1 MSIDHPI
8 ADEAD
13 NSAQTV
19 QPPPIDMEMVLEIFE
34 GDTSVLAELADL
46 FVDEYPE
53 LHGELAAAV
62 DGVDLATTAKIAHR
76 LKGSLGTLN
85 AFPAMEAAAAL
96 ENAGKGGDTEEVPMR
111 WTEFTGEMA
120 RLEPEIVKLTK
131 RTLLP
136 Y

>member
-1 MSIDHPI
+1 MSIDHPV
-8 ADEAD
+8 ADQID
-13 NSAQTV
+13 PGTQPV
-19 QPPPIDMEMVLEIFE
+19 QPPPIDMEMVLEMFE

-53 LHGELAAAV
+53 LHG
-62 DGVDLATTAKIAHR
+62 DLSSAIDREDFTKTAKIAHR
-76 LKGSLGTLN
+76 LKGSLGTLS

-96 ENAGKGGDTEEVPMR
+96 EMAGRADDAVEIATR
-111 WTEFTGEMA
+111 WTDFTDEIA

-136 Y
+136 S